1 MNFNAILR
9 QLLAALI
16 VFGLISGSVAFA
28 SPMTIDSA
36 GIGKVQ
42 SQVAEMPCGMSMM
55 QSTSGMPEGK
65 MPCNKVT
72 PDCVKQVV
80 CNQVSVLPERFAVSQ
95 DAFAVTDVTYW
106 SSLPLLDG
114 LTVEPAI
121 SPPCNHLT

>member
-1 MNFNAILR
+1 MSFNAILR
-9 QLLAALI
+9 RLLVVLI
-16 VFGLISGSVAFA
+16 AFGLISGWMAFA
-28 SPMTIDSA
+28 SPMTMDSA
-36 GIGKVQ
+36 GIGEVQ
-42 SQVAEMPCGMSMM
+42 SQVAEMPCGMSMV
-55 QSTSGMPEGK
+55 QSTSGIPEDK

-106 SSLPLLDG
+106 SSLSLLDG

-121 SPPCNHLT
+121 SPPCSHLT